1 MKSTVFIWRLQ
12 KMLDMENLRWMIRKS
27 GRSYQKLEELTG
39 IHRNTIRRIVQEDGY
54 NPTIATVKT
63 LLELFKE

>member
-1 MKSTVFIWRLQ
+1 
-12 KMLDMENLRWMIRKS
+12 MLDMENLRWMIRKS